1 MKQEVHAGGM
11 FAATGIAA
19 LATVGARFTTL
30 RGLHGADALWIALF
44 AVAWLTMSAAAVNFD
59 AKRWLW

>member
-1 MKQEVHAGGM
+1 M

-19 LATVGARFTTL
+19 LATSGTLLTTF
-30 RGLHGADALWIALF
+30 RDVHGADALWIVLF
-44 AVAWLTMSAAAVNFD
+44 VAAWLTMSAAAVNLD